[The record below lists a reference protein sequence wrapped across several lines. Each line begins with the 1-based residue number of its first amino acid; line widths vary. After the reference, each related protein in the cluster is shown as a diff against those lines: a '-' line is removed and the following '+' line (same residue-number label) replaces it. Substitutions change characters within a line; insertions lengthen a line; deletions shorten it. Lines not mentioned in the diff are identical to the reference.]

1 MDLLHLERIHW
12 HLLSFLS
19 NAASARIILRH
30 YLLYRM
36 LQIIN
41 KEVDVTMKVILLLL
55 SGLKY
60 DQDVAT
66 DASLDWNQHTGLL
79 LHICFLE
86 ENTIDYFAATHHSI
100 PKSNTPL
107 KTKAINLHTDL
118 NDDSLVQPIKVTLST
133 TTLIWG
139 KKTKQK

>member
-1 MDLLHLERIHW
+1 M
-12 HLLSFLS
+12 
-19 NAASARIILRH
+19 LR
-30 YLLYRM
+30 
-36 LQIIN
+36 IIN

-86 ENTIDYFAATHHSI
+86 KNTIDYFAATHHSI

-139 KKTKQK
+139 KKNKTKIKPYIEWKLKQVCLSNFW

>member
-41 KEVDVTMKVILLLL
+41 KEVDVTMKAILLLL

-66 DASLDWNQHTGLL
+66 DASLD
-79 LHICFLE
+79 
-86 ENTIDYFAATHHSI
+86 
-100 PKSNTPL
+100 
-107 KTKAINLHTDL
+107 
-118 NDDSLVQPIKVTLST
+118 
-133 TTLIWG
+133 
-139 KKTKQK
+139 